1 MRRTTLL
8 VVLIAFTFSCGGQWA
23 VLQCV
28 AWANM
33 IREYSEMV
41 PVTQAIAMT
50 FSGEYPCDM
59 CKMIA
64 EKKQAEKAKVAQLF
78 QHEKKQVSP
87 GFEVTDRLM
96 TISPQIFFSRESFL
110 QTRSEAPPVPP
121 PRIA

>member
-1 MRRTTLL
+1 
-8 VVLIAFTFSCGGQWA
+8 
-23 VLQCV
+23 
-28 AWANM
+28 
-33 IREYSEMV
+33 MV